1 MPLTKN
7 NPAIRAEANRNRREK
22 TYDGKSVKP
31 VLYVGKWVGH
41 GRYVAAQDESGAL
54 VRDSKGRPVPF
65 ASL

>member
-22 TYDGKSVKP
+22 TYDGKPVKP

-41 GRYVAAQDESGAL
+41 GRYVAAQDESGTL